1 MKASYQAPV
10 LRISDGVEKEI
21 IDTIATEI
29 AFTLKVN
36 DQVLVSLLC
45 SPAELEAMAVGFL
58 LSEGIIA
65 ERESLEEV
73 RIDEENS
80 EVNVRLNGGP
90 RDWSELF
97 SKKTITSG
105 CGQGVTFSNADTL
118 ATLPRRPPIRMSCE
132 QIFELLR
139 RFGRSS
145 ELYQQTGGVHSA
157 ALATVDEII
166 LFAEDIGRHNAVDKL
181 IGKAFL
187 AGIALEDKLLL
198 SSGRIS
204 GEIMTKVIRNRIPVL
219 ITRTAPTCM
228 SIAHAEE
235 HGVTMVGFAR
245 GRRLNIYTHPLGLIL
260 DDVVSAPRRVA
271 VFDSDPHA
279 IAYPAIG
286 PSAAGRFPIGIH
298 PL

>member
-260 DDVVSAPRRVA
+260 DDVVSAPPES
-271 VFDSDPHA
+271 SDV
-279 IAYPAIG
+279 
-286 PSAAGRFPIGIH
+286 
-298 PL
+298 